1 MAAEPEEEE
10 NHLSDDDHAVQKQ
23 IERVLKENRP
33 RGPEAVRAGEVLD
46 QEQQIKSKA

>member
-10 NHLSDDDHAVQKQ
+10 NHLSDDDHAVHKQ
-23 IERVLKENRP
+23 IERVLTENRP
-33 RGPEAVRAGEVLD
+33 RDPEAVRAGVLD